1 MSSIIL
7 YIQCIKRNGTFFREA
22 IVEQKTAS
30 GKTQV
35 LEVSARRVSKQLSVE
50 EQAAVA
56 THRHHLHHPPE
67 IIVPPENQLISLH
80 SEIELTVKVR
90 AAHGAK
96 ISWYHD
102 GQKVAVTGTRFFF
115 ILVKVAGIYTIF
127 ISNFVLCRSCFCSFI
142 FLD

>member
-1 MSSIIL
+1 MFSRSENSFMTIIV
-7 YIQCIKRNGTFFREA
+7 YREA

-50 EQAAVA
+50 EQAKVA

-67 IIVPPENQLISLH
+67 IIVPPENQFVSLH

-102 GQKVAVTGTRFFF
+102 GQQVAVTGRYIFRKL
-115 ILVKVAGIYTIF
+115 ILLSF
-127 ISNFVLCRSCFCSFI
+127 SWPRVLH
-142 FLD
+142 

>member
-1 MSSIIL
+1 MTSIV
-7 YIQCIKRNGTFFREA
+7 CREA

-50 EQAAVA
+50 EQAKVA
-56 THRHHLHHPPE
+56 THSHHLHHPPE
-67 IIVPPENQLISLH
+67 IIVPPENQFVSLH

-102 GQKVAVTGTRFFF
+102 GHQVAVTGRC
-115 ILVKVAGIYTIF
+115 
-127 ISNFVLCRSCFCSFI
+127 SVL
-142 FLD
+142 

>member
-1 MSSIIL
+1 M
-7 YIQCIKRNGTFFREA
+7 
-22 IVEQKTAS
+22 EQKTAS

-50 EQAAVA
+50 EQAVVA

-102 GQKVAVTGTRFFF
+102 GQKVAVTGT
-115 ILVKVAGIYTIF
+115 
-127 ISNFVLCRSCFCSFI
+127 SCFCFFK
-142 FLD
+142 FLWKWLELIQYLSSILHCAGLGSAPLFF